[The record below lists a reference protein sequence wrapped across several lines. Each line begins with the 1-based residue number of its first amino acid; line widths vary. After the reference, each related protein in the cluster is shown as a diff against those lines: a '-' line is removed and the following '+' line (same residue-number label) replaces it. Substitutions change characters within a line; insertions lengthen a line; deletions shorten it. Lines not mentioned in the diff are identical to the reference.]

1 MWSVGIQPAALYCH
15 THRNILYNVVS
26 ENLASMRFAA
36 TFLSLFF
43 FPLYNTMHKGV
54 QTTAGCVV
62 CGSVPPLR
70 GEQCRPCLV
79 LCVLSGEEGCDK
91 VHLLLSEVLP
101 GSTCPSQFSLL
112 LPFFFLP
119 SPTIKKWSFKSNIDF
134 FFFDSGCTCWHKWEL
149 WG

>member
-1 MWSVGIQPAALYCH
+1 
-15 THRNILYNVVS
+15 
-26 ENLASMRFAA
+26 
-36 TFLSLFF
+36 
-43 FPLYNTMHKGV
+43 MHKGV

-119 SPTIKKWSFKSNIDF
+119 SPTRKKWSFKSNIDF
-134 FFFDSGCTCWHKWEL
+134 FFLFFLILGAPAGINGNFWDDRKRRN
-149 WG
+149 